1 MTGRATVHEEV
12 HQRAG
17 EQQQV
22 RKHTQRVTEVLPQ
35 EREAANQG
43 EADKGN
49 PGWASPSAMTH
60 PILRR
65 GIRRPPPAPLRSY
78 MPRMRMSRR

>member
-1 MTGRATVHEEV
+1 MAGMATVHEEV

-22 RKHTQRVTEVLPQ
+22 RKRTQRVAEVLPQ
-35 EREAANQG
+35 DSEAADQG
-43 EADKGN
+43 EADKSN
-49 PGWASPSAMTH
+49 PGWAPPSPKTH
-60 PILRR
+60 PVLRH
-65 GIRRPPPAPLRSY
+65 GIRRPPPAPLRTY

>member
-1 MTGRATVHEEV
+1 MTGMATVHEEV

-22 RKHTQRVTEVLPQ
+22 RKRTQRVAEMLLQ
-35 EREAANQG
+35 DREAADQG

-49 PGWASPSAMTH
+49 PGWASPSPMTH
-60 PILRR
+60 PILRQ